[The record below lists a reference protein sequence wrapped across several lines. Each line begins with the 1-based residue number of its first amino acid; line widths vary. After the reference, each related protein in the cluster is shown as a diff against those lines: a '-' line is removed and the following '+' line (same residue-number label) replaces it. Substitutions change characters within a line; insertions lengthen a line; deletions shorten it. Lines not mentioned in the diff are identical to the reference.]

1 MDHSVHLC
9 KQLIATIAPSST
21 LLFLFCS
28 LSAYET
34 TSEQLV
40 VYVDD
45 VVMCTRAELFVQ
57 VIGPQ
62 KHRDGTELLFDFLQ
76 QPKLN
81 KQVMISH
88 TTARECLKS
97 KLFPEPRSHME
108 L

>member
-1 MDHSVHLC
+1 VKKNVHLC
-9 KQLIATIAPSST
+9 KQLVATIAA
-21 LLFLFCS
+21 LLYCFFGT

-45 VVMCTRAELFVQ
+45 DVMCTRAELFVQ

-62 KHRDGTELLFDFLQ
+62 KHHTGTELLFEFLQ

-81 KQVMISH
+81 KQVTN
-88 TTARECLKS
+88 TTARECL
-97 KLFPEPRSHME
+97 RAYND
-108 L
+108 